1 MEGILVFH
9 RGLWRGTLEWVS
21 DWEVATMRPPEIL
34 AAPKPTST
42 RQLTYLVATPRT
54 PPMTTTNTD
63 ILIVALDNKWRSD
76 GQIHVW

>member
-1 MEGILVFH
+1 
-9 RGLWRGTLEWVS
+9 
-21 DWEVATMRPPEIL
+21 MRPPEIL

-63 ILIVALDNKWRSD
+63 ILIVALDNQWRSD